1 MPLTLPNLDD
11 LRWDD
16 LVEEGRSLIPAYAPE
31 WTNHNPSDPG
41 ITLLEL
47 LAYTSERLMYQANRI
62 TMEQMREFL
71 ELITGEEIKCL
82 TQHEL
87 TVQKREIVRDL
98 RNSIRA
104 VTAED
109 FETLASSVEGMN
121 AAESNGRAVC
131 VLSSNLESDDPDAR
145 IASAPGHISVIIIP
159 ARKPHVPTSDLRM
172 QVKRKLE
179 PARLLTT
186 RIHVVG
192 PHYVNLGI
200 RLTLVLRRGAPVDEV
215 RNKALDRIREFFD
228 PLTGWIDKKGWPL
241 GRSVYVS
248 ELYQLLGDIEGI
260 ELARGSTDAAGT
272 PIDEFILAPPEPSRM
287 QRNPRGELEAV
298 NLQPFELIAVTLAP
312 EDIAVAFQA

>member
-11 LRWDD
+11 LRWED

-41 ITLLEL
+41 ITLIEL
-47 LAYTSERLMYQANRI
+47 LAYTSERLMYQTNRI
-62 TMEQMREFL
+62 TTEHMREFL
-71 ELITGEEIKCL
+71 ELIRGKKIECL

-87 TVQKREIVRDL
+87 TAEKREIVRDL
-98 RNSIRA
+98 RDSIRA

-109 FETLASSVEGMN
+109 FETLASGVEGMN
-121 AAESNGRAVC
+121 AGETNGRAIC
-131 VLSSNLESDDPDAR
+131 VLSSNLESDDPAAR
-145 IASAPGHISVIIIP
+145 VADRPGHVTLIIIP
-159 ARKPHVPTSDLRM
+159 ARKPHVPSIELRM

-200 RLTLVLRRGAPVDEV
+200 RLTLVLRRGALVDEV

-260 ELARGSTDAAGT
+260 ELARRSTDARGT
-272 PIDEFILAPPEPSRM
+272 PIDEFVLIPPQTSPV

-298 NLQPFELIAVTLAP
+298 KLQPFELIAVIVAP